1 VTFSNPAQTFQAFLD
16 LSVDAA
22 AVVDDDGEFLLWNK
36 QFEKLLDID
45 TLEGRNCYDFTHP

>member
-1 VTFSNPAQTFQAFLD
+1 MTFSNPAQTFQAFLD